1 MAQGGVI
8 HACDRIEPDLEEAF
22 ARLLANESHAGTRVT
37 RLLTKIWAFLVRDFL
52 SDASYRLAFV
62 LQLGGC
68 SSRSPCSSTAS
79 RMINP
84 TTEGLNGVEPFPW
97 LLVGIAFQLYFSTA
111 LYSFAAK
118 VRGEQVLG
126 TLEAMLVSPTP
137 TSGRDLFVHG
147 LGFHLGGM
155 RLLVYLLCAVFIFGV
170 KLNVTSPSALVL
182 GVALTLLSS
191 AGIGMLSAS
200 FILYF
205 KRGDPINFLLTTGTA
220 FFGNVFFPSKLLPG
234 PVHWVS
240 EWLPMSWSLQVVRG
254 ALLRARLSAMW
265 LARSAGSRS

>member
-1 MAQGGVI
+1 M
-8 HACDRIEPDLEEAF
+8 
-22 ARLLANESHAGTRVT
+22 T

-62 LQLGGC
+62 LQLGGMFFAVAVFFY
-68 SSRSPCSSTAS
+68 AS
-79 RMINP
+79 RMMNP
-84 TTEGLNGVEPFPW
+84 ATEGLDGVEPFPW
-97 LLVGIAFQLYFSTA
+97 LLVGMAFQLYFSTA

-137 TSGRDLFVHG
+137 TSVVIFSSTAWDFTW
-147 LGFHLGGM
+147 GGI
-155 RLLVYLLCAVFIFGV
+155 RLLVYLVSAVFIFGV
-170 KLNVTSPSALVL
+170 KLNVASPAALVL

-205 KRGDPINFLLTTGTA
+205 KRGDPINFLLTMGTA

-234 PVHWVS
+234 PVQWVS

-254 ALLRARLSAMW
+254 ALLRGASFGDVARPNGR
-265 LARSAGSRS
+265 LAVLTAILVPLGLWGARIAIRKAKREGSLIQY

>member
-1 MAQGGVI
+1 
-8 HACDRIEPDLEEAF
+8 
-22 ARLLANESHAGTRVT
+22 VT

-52 SDASYRLAFV
+52 SDLSYRFAFV
-62 LQLGGC
+62 LQLGGMFF
-68 SSRSPCSSTAS
+68 AVAVFFYGS

-84 TTEGLNGVEPFPW
+84 QTAGLDGVEPFPW

-137 TSGRDLFVHG
+137 TSVVIFSSTAWDFTWGG
-147 LGFHLGGM
+147 L
-155 RLLVYLLCAVFIFGV
+155 RLVVYLVCAVFIFGV
-170 KLNVTSPSALVL
+170 KLNVASPTALAL
-182 GVALTLLSS
+182 GVALTLVSS

-205 KRGDPINFLLTTGTA
+205 KRGDPINFLLTMGTT
-220 FFGNVFFPSKLLPG
+220 FFGNVIFPSKLLPG
-234 PVHWVS
+234 PVQWVS

-254 ALLRARLSAMW
+254 ALLRGATFGEMALPIGRLAVLTAVLVPLGLLGARVAIRKAKREGTLVQY
-265 LARSAGSRS
+265 

>member
-1 MAQGGVI
+1 
-8 HACDRIEPDLEEAF
+8 
-22 ARLLANESHAGTRVT
+22 VT

-52 SDASYRLAFV
+52 SDVSYRFAFV
-62 LQLGGC
+62 LQLGGMFFAVAVFFY
-68 SSRSPCSSTAS
+68 SS

-84 TTEGLNGVEPFPW
+84 ATEGLDGVEPFPW

-137 TSGRDLFVHG
+137 TSVVIFSSTAWDFTWGG
-147 LGFHLGGM
+147 L

-170 KLNVTSPSALVL
+170 KLNVASPTALAL
-182 GVALTLLSS
+182 GVALTLVSS

-205 KRGDPINFLLTTGTA
+205 KRGDPINFLLTMGTS

-234 PVHWVS
+234 PVQWVS
-240 EWLPMSWSLQVVRG
+240 EWLPMSWSLQVVRS
-254 ALLRARLSAMW
+254 ALLRGATFGEVARPIGR
-265 LARSAGSRS
+265 LAVLTAILVPLGLWGARIAIRKAKREGSLVQY

>member
-1 MAQGGVI
+1 
-8 HACDRIEPDLEEAF
+8 
-22 ARLLANESHAGTRVT
+22 VT

-52 SDASYRLAFV
+52 SDLSYRFAFV
-62 LQLGGC
+62 LQLGGMFF
-68 SSRSPCSSTAS
+68 AVAVFFYGS

-84 TTEGLNGVEPFPW
+84 QTAGLDGVEPFPW

-137 TSGRDLFVHG
+137 TSVVIFSSTAWDFTWGG
-147 LGFHLGGM
+147 L
-155 RLLVYLLCAVFIFGV
+155 RLLVYLVCAVFVFGV
-170 KLNVTSPSALVL
+170 KLNVASPTALAL

-205 KRGDPINFLLTTGTA
+205 KRGDPINFLLTMGTS

-234 PVHWVS
+234 TVQWVS
-240 EWLPMSWSLQVVRG
+240 EWLPMSWSLQVVRS
-254 ALLRARLSAMW
+254 ALLRGATFGEVARPIGR
-265 LARSAGSRS
+265 LAILTAVLVPLGLWGARVAIRKAKREGTLVQY

>member
-1 MAQGGVI
+1 
-8 HACDRIEPDLEEAF
+8 
-22 ARLLANESHAGTRVT
+22 VT
-37 RLLTKIWAFLVRDFL
+37 RLFTKIWAFLVRDFL
-52 SDASYRLAFV
+52 SDASYRFAFV
-62 LQLGGC
+62 LQLGGMFF
-68 SSRSPCSSTAS
+68 AVAVFFYGS
-79 RMINP
+79 RMIDP
-84 TTEGLNGVEPFPW
+84 ATVGLDGVEPFPW

-137 TSGRDLFVHG
+137 TSIVIFSSTAWDFTW
-147 LGFHLGGM
+147 GGV

-170 KLNVTSPSALVL
+170 KLNVTSPAALAL
-182 GVALTLLSS
+182 GVGLTLLSS

-205 KRGDPINFLLTTGTA
+205 KRGDPINFLLTMGTT
-220 FFGNVFFPSKLLPG
+220 FFGNVIFPSKLLPG
-234 PVHWVS
+234 PVQWVS

-254 ALLRARLSAMW
+254 ALLRGASFSDVAGPLARLAV
-265 LARSAGSRS
+265 LTAILVPLGLLGARIAIRKAKREGSLVHY